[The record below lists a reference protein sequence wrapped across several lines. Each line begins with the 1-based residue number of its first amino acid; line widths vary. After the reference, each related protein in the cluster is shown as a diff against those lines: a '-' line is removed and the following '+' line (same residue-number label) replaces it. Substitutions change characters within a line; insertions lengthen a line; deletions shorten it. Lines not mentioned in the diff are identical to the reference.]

1 MGLVKKV
8 GAALLEFGN
17 NTSVLGISN
26 ATKAKSRP
34 RAAMWWMVFLGLG
47 ALTFQGIFQT
57 VKEYFN
63 YPVTTTTDISHQPE
77 VRADIL
83 SS

>member
-1 MGLVKKV
+1 MGLSGKLR
-8 GAALLEFGN
+8 AALLEFGN

-83 SS
+83 TS